1 MEATFTYTLY
11 AVAVILLTVSF
22 LKNKS
27 KTLLSLKRAQKMFVT
42 VLPQFVSILL
52 LVSFLIALLK
62 PETIKSIIGTK
73 SGFLGMFISSLV
85 GAIALVPV
93 IITFPIASELLKNG
107 AGIAQMAIFISTL
120 TTVGFVT
127 LQLETKYFGK
137 KIALLRNMLF
147 YLFSFITAY
156 ILGVVLSW

>member
-1 MEATFTYTLY
+1 METTFTYTLY
-11 AVAVILLTVSF
+11 AVTVILLTVSF
-22 LKNKS
+22 FKDKNK
-27 KTLLSLKRAQKMFVT
+27 TFLSLKRSWKMFVT
-42 VLPQFVSILL
+42 VLQQFVSILL
-52 LVSFLIALLK
+52 LVSFLLALLK
-62 PETIKSIIGTK
+62 PETIKSIIGTQ

-93 IITFPIASELLKNG
+93 IIAFPITYELLKNG

-147 YLFSFITAY
+147 YLFSFIIAY
-156 ILGVVLSW
+156 ILGVVLS